1 MKIDTTFESNV
12 TLLVMNHHGVR
23 RDHTLEPN
31 QGVFVGKSSNCGIQL
46 NDESLAD
53 IHCRLDL
60 SEGKLHL
67 QRWPSADAVLLNHK
81 AIESSCELDVNDVI
95 EVGSYEIRILQ
106 GTPSSSHA
114 PEANSGGAPSSNAI
128 CSSQSIPLP
137 ESAPASLE
145 KLQRYLDELTRSD
158 GETLGVGSEIVDGN
172 SLSDPLVAKEK
183 STTKNQNNEQGYIPS
198 ESSGESRLISDLHSE
213 IQKLQCQ
220 LSDTVRRNDQLQK
233 RLVELSERKM
243 DLPFNGPDRRQP
255 ILTNL
260 KEKPSPTGSPKTHVN
275 RHEDTSRRA
284 KTLTT
289 KRLSTVTKTAN
300 QSKPPKKTAQG
311 FSEEKINTLRTELRD
326 EYQSS
331 RAATSILSRFSQL
344 WK

>member
-12 TLLVMNHHGVR
+12 TLLVMNHQGVR

-53 IHCRLDL
+53 IHCRLEL

-67 QRWPSADAVLLNHK
+67 QRWPSADAVLLNQK
-81 AIESSCELDVNDVI
+81 AIESGCGLDVNDVI

-106 GTPSSSHA
+106 GPPSSSHA
-114 PEANSGGAPSSNAI
+114 PDASSGEAPSSNAI
-128 CSSQSIPLP
+128 CSSQSSPLP

-145 KLQRYLDELTRSD
+145 KLQQYLNELTRSD
-158 GETLGVGSEIVDGN
+158 GETLGEGGETVDGN
-172 SLSDPLVAKEK
+172 SFSDPLVTKAK
-183 STTKNQNNEQGYIPS
+183 STINNQNEQGLLPP
-198 ESSGESRLISDLHSE
+198 ESSGDNRLISELHSE
-213 IQKLQCQ
+213 IQKLQYQ

-255 ILTNL
+255 RLTNL
-260 KEKPSPTGSPKTHVN
+260 EEKPSPTGSPKTHVN
-275 RHEDTSRRA
+275 RYEDTSRRA

-289 KRLSTVTKTAN
+289 KRLSTVTKTAKH
-300 QSKPPKKTAQG
+300 STPPRKTAQG
-311 FSEEKINTLRTELRD
+311 CSEEKINTLRTELRD
-326 EYQSS
+326 EYQSN
-331 RAATSILSRFSQL
+331 RDATSILSRFSQL